1 LMFILANLLN
11 AVASVLDML
20 LTLYMWIVIVQA
32 IVSWVNPDP
41 FNPIVR
47 FLYQVTEPVFYRIR
61 RALPLVFG
69 GMDLTPVVVILAIV
83 FMKSFLVTTL
93 HQLAYRLY

>member
-1 LMFILANLLN
+1 MFILANFIH
-11 AVASVLDML
+11 AIASVMDMV
-20 LTLYMWIVIVQA
+20 LTLYMWIVIVQS

-61 RALPLVFG
+61 RVLPLVYSG
-69 GMDLTPVVVILAIV
+69 IDLTPMVVILAIV
-83 FMKSFLVTTL
+83 FIKSFLVATL
-93 HQLAYRLY
+93 HQLAYSLY

>member
-1 LMFILANLLN
+1 MFILANLLN

>member
-1 LMFILANLLN
+1 MFILANLLN

-41 FNPIVR
+41 FDPIVR

>member
-1 LMFILANLLN
+1 MFILANLLN
-11 AVASVLDML
+11 AVASVLDVL

-47 FLYQVTEPVFYRIR
+47 FLYQITEPVFYRIR

-69 GMDLTPVVVILAIV
+69 GLDLTPLVVILAIV

-93 HQLAYRLY
+93 HQLAFRLH

>member
-1 LMFILANLLN
+1 MFILANLLN

-69 GMDLTPVVVILAIV
+69 GMDLTPLVVILAIV

-93 HQLAYRLY
+93 HQLAYRLH

>member
-1 LMFILANLLN
+1 MFILANLLN

-93 HQLAYRLY
+93 HQLACRLY

>member
-1 LMFILANLLN
+1 MFILANLLN
-11 AVASVLDML
+11 AIASVLDMI
-20 LTLYMWIVIVQA
+20 LTLYMWIVIIQA
-32 IVSWVNPDP
+32 IISWVNPDP

-61 RALPLVFG
+61 RVLPLAFG
-69 GMDLTPVVVILAIV
+69 GIDLTPMVVILAIV
-83 FMKSFLVTTL
+83 FIKSFLVATL

>member
-1 LMFILANLLN
+1 MFIFANLLH
-11 AVASVLDML
+11 AIASVLDML

-61 RALPLVFG
+61 RVLPLVFG
-69 GMDLTPVVVILAIV
+69 GIDLTPMVVILAIV
-83 FMKSFLVTTL
+83 FIKSFLVTTL